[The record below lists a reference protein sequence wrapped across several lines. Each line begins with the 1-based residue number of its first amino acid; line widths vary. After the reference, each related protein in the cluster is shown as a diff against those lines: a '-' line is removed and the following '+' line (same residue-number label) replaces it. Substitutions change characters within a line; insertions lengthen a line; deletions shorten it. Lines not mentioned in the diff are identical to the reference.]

1 MSEKESPIELQ
12 LYVVCG
18 SGYLK
23 SPIRFTEYPS
33 HIPRSTLE
41 SDINS
46 IFHLPNDM
54 RTSKTK
60 KLYHLNNKNFL
71 DEERTYKQQKVK
83 GGDSVVLTDYTDMDL
98 LEAVIRSIIPPTI
111 KSNQER
117 RIKTV
122 IRGFLKGIPWVG
134 PGFDALIFGKDKN

>member
-23 SPIRFTEYPS
+23 TPIRFTVYPS
-33 HIPRSTLE
+33 HTPSLTLE
-41 SDINS
+41 LDINN
-46 IFHLPNDM
+46 IFQLPNDM
-54 RTSKTK
+54 RTSKPK
-60 KLYHLNNKNFL
+60 RLYHLKNKNFL
-71 DEERTYKQQKVK
+71 EEKRTYKQQKVK
-83 GGDSVVLTDYTDMDL
+83 GGDSVVLTDYTEKDL
-98 LEAVIRSIIPPTI
+98 LEAIIGSIIPPTI

-117 RIKTV
+117 RIKIV